1 MSKFQFLLIS
11 ALITS
16 AFCLFLGSRDGSSW
30 DALLPVSLVLL
41 AAYGLN
47 RYLAAPLWEQFAV
60 WANTT
65 TGKRLFR
72 TRQKRLP
79 PSRSRRLS

>member
-16 AFCLFLGSRDGSSW
+16 VFCLFLGSRDGNGW
-30 DALLPVSLVLL
+30 DAVLPISLLVITTHV
-41 AAYGLN
+41 LN
-47 RYLAAPLWEQFAV
+47 RYLSAPAWERFAL